1 MQDDALRSGG
11 PRIDSVTGFDTAFCE
26 DMAAARASI
35 AQPVAGLE
43 RTPEEVAA
51 NPQPGERALRLTSLQ
66 LAVFD
71 SDAAVLQATARCWAA
86 C

>member
-1 MQDDALRSGG
+1 MQAEALRSGG

-43 RTPEEVAA
+43 RTPEEVRTL
-51 NPQPGERALRLTSLQ
+51 ELTR
-66 LAVFD
+66 F
-71 SDAAVLQATARCWAA
+71 
-86 C
+86 